1 MSLSPPPVGAFHPWL
16 QIKLSDCQHF
26 PELLRTKSTSKQKIK
41 FPVESWRGCKINTMI
56 EAFGCRCHNVLI
68 IVGGVCTAACLQ
80 VFFSL
85 SVCLAC
91 FGWRRIIFAMFW
103 QPGPANIPVSILFSI
118 KERLES
124 KIQTSQLIMKWNSSE
139 PPLKQ
144 FILIR
149 FH

>member
-1 MSLSPPPVGAFHPWL
+1 MLKLALSLTVGDSYLCIFILITWQFLDFWNVPSPRSPPSPPVGAFHPWL

-41 FPVESWRGCKINTMI
+41 FPAESWRGCKINTMI

-85 SVCLAC
+85 SVCLAH
-91 FGWRRIIFAMFW
+91 FGWRRIIFCNVLTAW
-103 QPGPANIPVSILFSI
+103 T
-118 KERLES
+118 S
-124 KIQTSQLIMKWNSSE
+124 KHSSE
-139 PPLKQ
+139 HLV
-144 FILIR
+144 
-149 FH
+149 